1 MNSKFIIHAFIIIL
15 ISTIVNPALGKEREV
30 KGKITAF
37 KVFAVNNASIVIKS
51 TNTEIVT
58 DTTGYFNFTCD
69 DNDKLTVSANG
80 FFTEKINLKDIAESD
95 SVNVDLRLKKGK
107 KNIEY
112 ATGYGHI
119 SEKNLTYAIEHLEV
133 SPDYSSYRNI
143 LEILEGRVSGVTVG
157 SSSIIIRGATTLN
170 GGPVSALLVVDGTI
184 VDFAVFANIPP
195 TQVKSIDVLKGAAA
209 SARYGSRGMGGV
221 VVVQTKTSN

>member
-1 MNSKFIIHAFIIIL
+1 MNSKFILFTLVVILLSFINRPVI
-15 ISTIVNPALGKEREV
+15 GKDRQV
-30 KGKITAF
+30 KGKITTF
-37 KVFAVNNASIVIKS
+37 KVFGVNNATIAIKS
-51 TNTEIVT
+51 TNAEVVT
-58 DTTGYFNFTCD
+58 DSTGSFNFVCNE
-69 DNDKLTVSANG
+69 NDKLTISANG
-80 FFTEKINLKDIAESD
+80 FFSEKINLKDIAESD

-119 SEKNLTYAIEHLEV
+119 SEKNLTYAIEHFEV

-143 LEILEGRVSGVTVG
+143 LEVLEGRVSGVTVG
-157 SSSIIIRGATTLN
+157 SSSINIRGATTLN

-195 TQVKSIDVLKGAAA
+195 TQIKSIDVLKGAAA